1 MKTDRSSLKI
11 TILLVLLTAVALV
24 ATWSYFTVSVPS
36 VSGDHGIEGK
46 THLTFADEDSDE
58 IDPEACQTTTEKEL
72 EGPILTTLTVLDLPE
87 SVDGPSVGV
96 LREQMIVK
104 FMAACNVD
112 DEFRDPNLERELDV
126 DIEVF
131 SIICEKR
138 DDLSVHARC
147 EVLRVAQEDNADFLQ

>member
-1 MKTDRSSLKI
+1 MRTDRSSLKI
-11 TILLVLLTAVALV
+11 TILLALLIAVALV
-24 ATWSYFTVSVPS
+24 ATWSYFTVSVPP
-36 VSGDHGIEGK
+36 VSGDHGIEGD

-72 EGPILTTLTVLDLPE
+72 EGPILVTSTVLDLPE
-87 SVDGPSVGV
+87 SDAGPSVGV

-104 FMAACNVD
+104 FFAACNVD
-112 DEFRDPNLERELDV
+112 DEFRDPNLERELDI

-138 DDLSVHARC
+138 ADLSVAARC
-147 EVLRVAQEDNADFLQ
+147 EVLRVAQEDNADFLD